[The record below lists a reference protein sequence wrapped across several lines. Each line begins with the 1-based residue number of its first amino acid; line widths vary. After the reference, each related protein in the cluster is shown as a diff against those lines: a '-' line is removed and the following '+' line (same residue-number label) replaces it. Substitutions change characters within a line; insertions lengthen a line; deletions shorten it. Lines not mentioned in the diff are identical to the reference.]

1 MPAAVRARTFALTLA
16 LALAGAAFPATAASA
31 STHPVSK
38 AAPFGQR
45 VVAEAA
51 THLGAP
57 YVFGATGPRAFDCS
71 GFTMYVFGR
80 LGVSLPHSSSGQ
92 YGSVRHV
99 AQADRR
105 VGDLI
110 FF

>member
-1 MPAAVRARTFALTLA
+1 MPAAARTRTRTFVLTAA
-16 LALAGAAFPATAASA
+16 LALAGSVLPASSASA
-31 STHPVSK
+31 TTHSVSST
-38 AAPFGQR
+38 APFGQR

-57 YVFGATGPRAFDCS
+57 YVFGATGPGAFDCS

-99 AQADRR
+99 AQTDRR

-110 FF
+110 